1 MSWVYKNELSS
12 VIFHSGIK
20 GQKWGRRR
28 YQNNDGTYTEE
39 GKLSRRKNRDLTEM
53 DLSGM
58 SDKDMQDK
66 IKRKNLEKQY
76 RKFFD
81 PINERNEAYNREKG
95 RLESGQALA
104 TRTRSITNDLR
115 VINRATQ
122 PIEDKRKR
130 MDLSNMTDKEL
141 REKINRELL
150 ERQYENVFNPPQVKK
165 GRIYADRTLEV
176 AGAVVGIAGSS
187 LGIALA
193 IKELRK

>member
-1 MSWVYKNELSS
+1 
-12 VIFHSGIK
+12 
-20 GQKWGRRR
+20 
-28 YQNNDGTYTEE
+28 
-39 GKLSRRKNRDLTEM
+39 
-53 DLSGM
+53 
-58 SDKDMQDK
+58 MQDK

-122 PIEDKRKR
+122 PIEDKRKK

-150 ERQYENVFNPPQVKK
+150 ERQYENVFNHPQVKK

-193 IKELRK
+193 IKELRKP